1 MPISYH
7 EGELEVQ
14 VRAGVRG
21 MAERIAYSV
30 HAAVPLVARHFL
42 ATQRFAVVG
51 GLDGGGM
58 VWATPLTGRP
68 GFVSTPGES
77 LVRVEAR
84 PSAGDPLRDAL
95 RGGDPV
101 GLIVIDLARRMRM
114 RVNGVV
120 LRETDSGFEVEARE
134 VYSNCPKYIQARSV
148 ATAGAPAASEPA
160 AERSPGLG
168 SEQREFVA
176 RADTFFIA
184 TAHPE
189 RGADTSHRGGAPGF
203 VRVEG
208 GRRLVWP
215 DYSGNAMFNTLG
227 NLAADPRVGLLFID
241 FDNGHTLQISGRARV
256 VWDEGRTAEF
266 AGAERVVEFD
276 VEEAVET
283 RGALPLRWRFEEYS
297 PFNPASP

>member
-1 MPISYH
+1 VPISYH

-14 VRAGVRG
+14 ARAGVRA
-21 MAERIAYSV
+21 MAERIGQSV
-30 HAAVPLVARHFL
+30 HAAVPPVARHFL

-68 GFVSTPGES
+68 GFVSAPGES
-77 LVRVEAR
+77 LVRVEAK
-84 PSAGDPLRDAL
+84 PSAGDPLCDAL
-95 RGGDPV
+95 RDGDPV

-120 LRETDSGFEVEARE
+120 LRETDSHFEVEARE
-134 VYSNCPKYIQARSV
+134 VYSNCPKYIQARSM
-148 ATAGAPAASEPA
+148 AAAGASAASEPA

-184 TAHPE
+184 SAHPQ
-189 RGADTSHRGGAPGF
+189 RGADASHRGGLPGF

-227 NLAADPRVGLLFID
+227 NLAADPRAGLLFVD
-241 FDNGHTLQISGRARV
+241 FENGHTLQLSGRARV
-256 VWDEGRTAEF
+256 VWDEGRAAEF

-276 VEEAVET
+276 VEEAVER
-283 RGALPLRWRFEEYS
+283 RGALPLRWRLEEYS